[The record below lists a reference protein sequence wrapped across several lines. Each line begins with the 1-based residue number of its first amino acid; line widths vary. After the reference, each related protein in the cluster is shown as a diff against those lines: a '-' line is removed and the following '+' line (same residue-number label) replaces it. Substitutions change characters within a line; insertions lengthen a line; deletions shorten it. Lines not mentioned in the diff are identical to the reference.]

1 MVGVV
6 TEILLAAELNNNTRM
21 TLSRHSVM
29 LWPFAIQLT
38 GYLHHVLHTPSL
50 SAPRSNDSSS

>member
-21 TLSRHSVM
+21 M
-29 LWPFAIQLT
+29 LWPLAIQLT
-38 GYLHHVLHTPSL
+38 GYLHHVLGLYS
-50 SAPRSNDSSS
+50 